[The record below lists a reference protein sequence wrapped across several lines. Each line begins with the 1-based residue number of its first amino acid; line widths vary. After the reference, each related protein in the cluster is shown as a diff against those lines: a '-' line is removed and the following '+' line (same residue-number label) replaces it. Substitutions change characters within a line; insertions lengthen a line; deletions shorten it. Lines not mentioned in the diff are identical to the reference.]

1 MNEEEAQSIVASVWT
16 LNEYI
21 GKDHKI
27 DLAFH
32 LEDKHT
38 NVEISIRDKNK
49 WENKFEHVWQTGDT
63 VESFL
68 EALNVRV
75 NSIFDLEA

>member
-1 MNEEEAQSIVASVWT
+1 MTSEEAQSIIASVWT

-27 DLAFH
+27 DLRLS
-32 LEDKHT
+32 LEDKYT

-49 WENKFEHVWQTGDT
+49 WENKFEHSWQTGDT
-63 VESFL
+63 LESFL

-75 NSIFDLEA
+75 NSIFDLEV